1 MKKQWLTGVLLAMF
15 ALPLMAGSCPRIMS
29 DIDAML
35 QDDAV
40 VSGLSESEL
49 ERVREL
55 RQKGEELHKAGKH
68 GKSVATLNKAMAVFK
83 SGGSSAGSSGSSY

>member
-1 MKKQWLTGVLLAMF
+1 MKKQFLTGVLLAMF
-15 ALPLMAGSCPRIMS
+15 SLPVMAGQCPAIMAK
-29 DIDAML
+29 IDSML
-35 QDDAV
+35 QDDAM
-40 VSGLSESEL
+40 VSSLSESEL

-55 RQKGEELHKAGKH
+55 RQKGEELHKSGKH

>member
-1 MKKQWLTGVLLAMF
+1 MKKQWLAGVLLAMF

-49 ERVREL
+49 ERVRAL